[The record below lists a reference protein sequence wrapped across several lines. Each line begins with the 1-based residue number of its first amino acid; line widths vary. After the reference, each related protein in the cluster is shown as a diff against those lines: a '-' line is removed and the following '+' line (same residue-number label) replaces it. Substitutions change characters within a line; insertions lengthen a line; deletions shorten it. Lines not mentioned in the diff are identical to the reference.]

1 MIKETKRRKKL
12 PNYEKIR
19 KELADIA
26 FSEEEKTAD
35 RLRALD
41 MLSDALSSKEIS
53 EEAYQKLDNV
63 LNSFFENK

>member
-1 MIKETKRRKKL
+1 MKETKNRKKI
-12 PNYEKIR
+12 PNREKIQ

-41 MLSDALSSKEIS
+41 MLRNALSSKEIS
-53 EEAYQKLDNV
+53 EEAYQKLDCI
-63 LNSFFENK
+63 LNSFFEND

>member
-1 MIKETKRRKKL
+1 MKETKNRKKI
-12 PNYEKIR
+12 PNREKIQ

-41 MLSDALSSKEIS
+41 MLRNALSSKEIS
-53 EEAYQKLDNV
+53 EEAYQKLDYI
-63 LNSFFENK
+63 LNSFFEND